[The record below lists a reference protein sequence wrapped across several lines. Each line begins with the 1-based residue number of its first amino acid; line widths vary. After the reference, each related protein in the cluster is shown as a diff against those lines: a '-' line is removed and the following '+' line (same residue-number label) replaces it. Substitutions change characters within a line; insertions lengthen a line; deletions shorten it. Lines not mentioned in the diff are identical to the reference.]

1 KVPVL
6 FIEGDGLLL
15 KGSKEKCPELH
26 RVQIHE
32 GVVMNR
38 KRPEL
43 KNPLLF
49 ESTESSRK
57 AFERAGKWLEKEYN
71 WRKTRGISNSDRG
84 SGSER
89 YKFDAIIGQTQR
101 HERCRDVYQ
110 VNRKI
115 KERPSVDQKMANLM
129 IRAVR
134 SRDQDQVNV
143 VLHTALS
150 RI

>member
-1 KVPVL
+1 DAIELFTPLSISDEAIHSLTQRLGETSQNYTDEAPLHDETPIKDKKRDPVL
-6 FIEGDGLLL
+6 FIDGDGLLL

-32 GVVMNR
+32 GDVRNR

-71 WRKTRGISNSDRG
+71 LRKDR
-84 SGSER
+84 
-89 YKFDAIIGQTQR
+89 K
-101 HERCRDVYQ
+101 
-110 VNRKI
+110 
-115 KERPSVDQKMANLM
+115 SV
-129 IRAVR
+129 V
-134 SRDQDQVNV
+134 
-143 VLHTALS
+143 
-150 RI
+150 

>member
-1 KVPVL
+1 MRVRLGGASQSNTREPPLHDETPIKDKKKVLVL

-71 WRKTRGISNSDRG
+71 LRNT
-84 SGSER
+84 
-89 YKFDAIIGQTQR
+89 
-101 HERCRDVYQ
+101 
-110 VNRKI
+110 
-115 KERPSVDQKMANLM
+115 
-129 IRAVR
+129 
-134 SRDQDQVNV
+134 
-143 VLHTALS
+143 
-150 RI
+150 